1 MSSKFTVKCV
11 PVHVCVLLCIILW
24 LPTFAR
30 GQQVVVQGRVQDRA
44 SDANLSGVTV
54 AVKGTDT
61 RTQTNS
67 SGAFSISAQIGQTLV
82 FSSVGYAEREVHIA
96 DNRFLDIRLE
106 PAIGQLEELVVVG
119 YGSQRRSDITGS
131 VASVPK
137 ERLSKLPVSNVM
149 QAIQGAVAN
158 VNITQASSIP
168 GDAPATQVRG
178 LNSMNASREPFIVV
192 DGIPLTKTDGSI
204 NDINPNDIES
214 VEILKDPSAVAIYGV
229 NGSNGV
235 ILITTKRG
243 TSGTPQIRYSGYA
256 GIEEPAQML
265 EQASPDELLKRYA
278 EYARITN
285 TSLFNGGPVRNE
297 FEWDN
302 YQNGVTTDWLD
313 AVMRTGQIQNHNVA
327 LSGGSE
333 NARYYVSADYL
344 GQKGIVKGFDYK
356 RYSFRANTDFNATK
370 YLSVGTSAFV
380 TAHNRDGGRAN
391 LTQAAAMTP
400 WAKMYNE
407 DGSLT
412 HFPMYSEQL
421 WANPLL
427 HTTTNPE
434 RREFNVSLNGYA
446 EVDFANIWQPLQG
459 LKFRFN
465 GGYSYVPRRTNEYQG
480 LSVYNY
486 NGWGRIYNAESQT
499 YTVEN
504 IVTYEKTLGLHRFDF
519 TGLYAARSKYWQ
531 QAEAVGEVFPN
542 DVLEWGN
549 LGTASTH
556 KVSSAADLYRSVSQM
571 GRLNYSYD
579 SRYMLTLTVRRDGA
593 SVFGANNKYGVFP
606 SAAAAWNIHNEGFMA
621 STKDVVDNL
630 KLRISY
636 GVSGNEAI
644 NPYQTLSLM
653 DSNPLTMGRQSVAA
667 MRYRLLMGN
676 EDLRWEKTAGFNTGV
691 DFGLWNNR
699 LNGTIEFYRTNTIDM
714 LLRQRLPRLTGF
726 QDVWSNLGK
735 VQNTGID
742 VTLNSRNIVKDHFTW
757 STTVVFAHNRN
768 KIVEIYGDGKDDLG
782 NRWFIGH
789 PVGVIYD
796 YTMVGIWQEDE
807 IASGLNKGW
816 DEQAEPGAVKLADL
830 SGDGIIN
837 NDDRRILGQTA
848 PKWTG
853 GLTNTFT
860 YKDFSLNIFIQT
872 VQGAMRNNP
881 QIGGAADEL
890 GRRNA
895 PAALGYWTPENR
907 SNEWRSLSNRSNVYG
922 YGFPKSAS
930 FTRLKD
936 VTLSYNLPSAAASRI
951 GVSGVTLYASGR
963 NLYTWTNW
971 LGWDPEARDI
981 PRGHSQDGVG
991 DNTNYPMVR
1000 NYVFG
1005 VNLTF

>member
-1 MSSKFTVKCV
+1 MLETLTRNYVKAITALLCAVLYTAAGFAQDTVLKGTVK
-11 PVHVCVLLCIILW
+11 
-24 LPTFAR
+24 
-30 GQQVVVQGRVQDRA
+30 
-44 SDANLSGVTV
+44 DAATGSGLAGVTV
-54 AVKGTDT
+54 AVQGTSNN
-61 RTQTNS
+61 TQTGAD
-67 SGAFSISAQIGQTLV
+67 GAFTISVTPGQTLV
-82 FSSVGYAEREVHIA
+82 FSFIGYSQEEVTVGESRMIA
-96 DNRFLDIRLE
+96 VELTASDNVLD
-106 PAIGQLEELVVVG
+106 ELVVVG

-137 ERLSKLPVSNVM
+137 DRLSKLPVNNVM
-149 QAIQGAVAN
+149 QAIQGAVSN
-158 VNITQASSIP
+158 VNISQSSSIP

-178 LNSMNASREPFIVV
+178 LNSMSASSGPYIVV
-192 DGIPLTKTDGSI
+192 DGIPLSKTDGSI

-243 TSGTPQIRYSGYA
+243 TSGAPQIRYSGYA
-256 GIEEPAQML
+256 GIEEPTQML
-265 EQASPDELLKRYA
+265 EQVSAEELLNRYA

-297 FEWDN
+297 YEWDN

-313 AVMRTGQIQNHNVA
+313 AVMQTGSVQNHNVG

-333 NARYYVSADYL
+333 NAKYYVSVDYL
-344 GQKGIVKGFDYK
+344 GQKGIIKGFDYK
-356 RYSFRANTDFNATK
+356 RYSFRANTDFDATK
-370 YLSVGTSAFV
+370 YLTVGTSAFV
-380 TAHNRDGGRAN
+380 AAHNRDGGRAN
-391 LTQAAAMTP
+391 LTQALAMSP
-400 WAKMYNE
+400 YARMYDD

-434 RREFNVSLNGYA
+434 RREFNISLNGYA
-446 EVDFANIWQPLQG
+446 EMNFGNIWEPLEG
-459 LKFRFN
+459 LKYRLN
-465 GGYSYVPRRTNEYQG
+465 GGYSYIPKRSNEYEG

-486 NGWGRIYNAESQT
+486 NGWGRIHNQESQT

-504 IVTYEKTLGLHRFDF
+504 ILTYEKNVGLHRFDF

-531 QAEAVGEVFPN
+531 QSEAIGEIFPN

-549 LGTASTH
+549 LGTASTQ
-556 KVSSAADLYRSVSQM
+556 KVTSGADLYRSISQM
-571 GRLNYSYD
+571 ARLNYGYD
-579 SRYMLTLTVRRDGA
+579 SRYMLTFTVRRDGA
-593 SVFGANNKYGVFP
+593 SVFGDNHKYGVFP
-606 SAAAAWNIHNEGFMA
+606 SAAAAWNIHNEAFMA
-621 STKDVVDNL
+621 NTKDVVDNL
-630 KLRISY
+630 KLRVSY

-644 NPYQTLSLM
+644 GTYQTLSLM
-653 DSNPLTMGRQSVAA
+653 DSNPLAMGGLSSAA
-667 MRYRLLMGN
+667 IRYRTRMGN

-691 DFGLWNNR
+691 DFGLWGNR
-699 LNGTIEFYRTNTIDM
+699 LSGTVEFYKTNTQDM
-714 LLRQRLPRLTGF
+714 LILQRLPRLTGF
-726 QDVWSNLGK
+726 ADVWSNLGK
-735 VQNTGID
+735 VSNTGID
-742 VTLNSRNIVKDHFTW
+742 VTLSSKNILKDDFSW
-757 STTVVFAHNRN
+757 STMLVFAHNKN
-768 KIVEIYGDGKDDLG
+768 KIVDVYGDKQDDLG

-796 YTMVGIWQEDE
+796 YTQVGIWQEDE
-807 IASGLNKGW
+807 IAAGVNQGW
-816 DEQAEPGAVKLADL
+816 DEQAEAGAVKLADL
-830 SGDGIIN
+830 SGDGLIN
-837 NDDRRILGQTA
+837 DDDRRILGQTA

-853 GLTNTFT
+853 GITNTFT
-860 YKDFSLNIFIQT
+860 YKDFSLNVFIQT

-881 QIGGAADEL
+881 QIGGASDEL
-890 GRRNA
+890 GRRSA
-895 PAALGYWTPENR
+895 PAELGYWTPENQ

-936 VTLSYNLPSAAASRI
+936 VTLSYTLPANAASRI
-951 GVSGVTLYASGR
+951 GVGSVTLYASGR

-981 PRGHSQDGVG
+981 PRGNSQDGVG

-1005 VNLTF
+1005 LNVTF